1 MQVTQQGVAGLA
13 IVQVGNGNT
22 VAPIAGQLMPGLI
35 IQNTANNRVLQSL
48 TVIDA
53 VTNSMGLLQAR
64 NFQQTISDALRGG
77 LGR

>member
-1 MQVTQQGVAGLA
+1 MQVGA
-13 IVQVGNGNT
+13 GNT

-35 IQNTANNRVLQSL
+35 IQNTANNRVLQTL

-53 VTNSMGLLQAR
+53 ITNSMGLMQAR
-64 NFQQTISDALRGG
+64 NFHQTISDALRGS